1 MKKIIFTIVISFIII
16 ISTTVIFAG
25 SLSAYN
31 KEISSEKIVKYESV
45 YIEEGDCISLIAE
58 QYNTSSMS
66 TSEFT
71 KYLKKFNSL
80 RNDKIYYGN
89 NILIPIFE

>member
-25 SLSAYN
+25 SSPVYN
-31 KEISSEKIVKYESV
+31 KEVSNEKIVKYENV

-71 KYLKKFNSL
+71 KYLKKFNNL
-80 RNDKIYYGN
+80 RNDKIYYGD